1 MSSRRLNAAEKQV
14 IVDLYRQPGETAMT
28 LADRFGVSNST
39 IGRILKS
46 GMTTLEYDGLV
57 QQKRGRGNN
66 DVVLAIAPPVL
77 PITPVIM
84 PAIVSVI
91 TPVIT
96 PIEEIAVEAN
106 RELGR
111 EFVTLANGM
120 IGKVTSGS
128 SLSSVMAAGNNANAG
143 VTPVGADRGKGGPI
157 KKSLPAKRL
166 PDVPVESFDGDDD
179 DEEDFNGPVNVRGN
193 LAVDLVVD
201 LVVDGVAGVV
211 DDQLLEVAAELGSV
225 VVHLDDDELE
235 DDLEEG
241 LDEDF
246 DDDFDD
252 DGSGAL
258 PGLQI
263 ASRGQLTVRPLIE
276 ATLARICYLVVDRA
290 AELIAPPLRDFGDL
304 GMMSQDEAA
313 IRTLPIFD
321 NHRVAK
327 RFANVRTQRVIKVPD
342 SQIFY
347 KVARHLQAK
356 GINRLLVDGQV
367 YSL

>member
-46 GMTTLEYDGLV
+46 GMTTEEYDGLV
-57 QQKRGRGNN
+57 QQKRGRGN
-66 DVVLAIAPPVL
+66 DVVLSIAPPVL
-77 PITPVIM
+77 PITPVLK
-84 PAIVSVI
+84 
-91 TPVIT
+91 
-96 PIEEIAVEAN
+96 PIEAFAPEPEPEP
-106 RELGR
+106 ELAPG
-111 EFVTLANGM
+111 FVTLANGM

-128 SLSSVMAAGNNANAG
+128 SLSSVMAGAGTNVSAN
-143 VTPVGADRGKGGPI
+143 VMPVGADRGKGGPI

-166 PDVPVESFDGDDD
+166 PDVPVDRVDDSFDSDD

-193 LAVDLVVD
+193 LAVDA
-201 LVVDGVAGVV
+201 VAGIV
-211 DDQLLEVAAELGSV
+211 DDQLLEVAAELGGV

-246 DDDFDD
+246 DDDLDD
-252 DGSGAL
+252 DGSGTL

-313 IRTLPIFD
+313 IRTLPVFD

-356 GINRLLVDGQV
+356 GISRVLVDGQV

>member
-57 QQKRGRGNN
+57 QQKRGRGN

-77 PITPVIM
+77 PITPVVA
-84 PAIVSVI
+84 PVIVSVI
-91 TPVIT
+91 APVAM
-96 PIEEIAVEAN
+96 PIEEIAVEPPSRESG

-128 SLSSVMAAGNNANAG
+128 SLSSVMAGGNAG
-143 VTPVGADRGKGGPI
+143 ITTTVGADRGKGGPI

-166 PDVPVESFDGDDD
+166 PDVPVENFDRDD
-179 DEEDFNGPVNVRGN
+179 DEEDFNRPVSVRGN
-193 LAVDLVVD
+193 LAVDGVP
-201 LVVDGVAGVV
+201 GVA
-211 DDQLLEVAAELGSV
+211 DDQLLEVAAELGGV

-246 DDDFDD
+246 DDDLDD
-252 DGSGAL
+252 DGSGTL

-263 ASRGQLTVRPLIE
+263 ASRGQQLTVRPLIE